1 MANVKIS
8 DLTAAAA
15 ATGTQQFEVND
26 SGTSKRVTGAQ
37 LLSYIEGEISSSPT
51 LTGQVSVDSGSASTP
66 SISPS
71 GDTNTGIFFPAADT
85 IAFAEGGTEA
95 MRIDSSGNVG
105 INITSLQEKFTVN
118 GAIISSGTT
127 TANKTNAVSLDYYS
141 TTSGA
146 RILSWGPVGTTGTI
160 SFWSGSGGLGA
171 SERMRID
178 SSGNV
183 GIGTN
188 APTYNLDVQSS
199 GEPIIRAK
207 TSGTG
212 SAWFVGE
219 AGASGSV
226 LWHNNSDTASVFT
239 TNGLERMRITNT
251 GLLQFNN
258 GYGSVATVYG
268 CRAWVNFNGQGT
280 IAIRGSGNISSIGDN
295 GTGNFTINFTNAMPD
310 TNYSFAS
317 CVWDE
322 GRSTANQSSVYERST
337 TSERTSSSF
346 RISVT
351 QFNTAAFYDALGV
364 YLMVYR

>member
-183 GIGTN
+183 GINTSSPQAKLDVRGTVGSYNSNTSSITINHDGTN
-188 APTYNLDVQSS
+188 GAISS
-199 GEPIIRAK
+199 TSQLLQYANGANSIIFH
-207 TSGTG
+207 T
-212 SAWFVGE
+212 
-219 AGASGSV
+219 
-226 LWHNNSDTASVFT
+226 NST
-239 TNGLERMRITNT
+239 ERMRITSD

-258 GYGSVATVYG
+258 GYGSVATAYG
-268 CRAWVNFNGQGT
+268 CRAWVNFNGTGT
-280 IAIRGSGNISSIGDN
+280 VAIRASGNVTSITDN
-295 GTGNFTINFTNAMPD
+295 GTGDYTINFTNALPN
-310 TNYSFAS
+310 TNYAVVNGGSS
-317 CVWDE
+317 STGSM
-322 GRSTANQSSVYERST
+322 GRVVHTMGTGSYRFTVRN
-337 TSERTSSSF
+337 TSSGDLRDDSEVHVAIM
-346 RISVT
+346 R
-351 QFNTAAFYDALGV
+351 
-364 YLMVYR
+364 